1 MCRAEENSGRKVRV
15 HENRKI
21 LFGGTTVPISLLLYT
36 ILQQDYIC
44 SSTQQAIVP
53 LVHFPGCALCSWW
66 LCFRTTVRW
75 TLGTKQSSTGSWY
88 TLFQNSNFDLEI
100 FSLTDKPRGRPHCIL
115 LVLIDFC
122 SVQSEF
128 LTWSFAY

>member
-36 ILQQDYIC
+36 IVLY
-44 SSTQQAIVP
+44 SRTTYVVVHRVGYSATSTLP
-53 LVHFPGCALCSWW
+53 RLCALCSWW

-88 TLFQNSNFDLEI
+88 TLFQNSIFDLKYGSEEKGS
-100 FSLTDKPRGRPHCIL
+100 SLCKCSIL
-115 LVLIDFC
+115 LGFFSC
-122 SVQSEF
+122 QKN
-128 LTWSFAY
+128 